1 MELRKINLSKGQLY
15 NLIQADK
22 YYISQP
28 GQMEISRCEENIKV
42 HLSYD
47 DVTNH
52 KRRKKKRKYSQKV
65 AFENLRVID
74 KFFFF
79 LGQFHYLFE
88 QSKKL

>member
-28 GQMEISRCEENIKV
+28 GQMEISGCEENRKV

-74 KFFFF
+74 KFLF
-79 LGQFHYLFE
+79 LPGSISLSF
-88 QSKKL
+88 